1 MTRAEATASLPRSL
15 ALWVAVTVAL
25 RAVWLARFPPV
36 IAWDGI
42 IYARTALRI
51 ARGLGFIDTWNNLP
65 PYKPTA
71 FYPVGYPALLGLGHA
86 LAGPSPWVAGGL
98 NVLAAGVAVGGIVA
112 LARRCFGAGR
122 EHLPAALYALSPGA
136 VMYASTFMTETVSGA
151 LVTLTV
157 VLAARHAA
165 EGRGRDAAL
174 AGLLLG
180 ASGLVR
186 PQVLALAPLLAWLAA
201 PEGGWR
207 ARLRTVTL
215 MGVMACAVVLPWTA
229 RNCARLDGCALV
241 SVNGG
246 SNLWIGTDPAAEG
259 NYRDLR
265 FGEGCDRTHGEVAKD
280 RCYGREARGRIAAAP
295 LDWLALA
302 PLKVQA
308 LLDYE
313 AAPAVY
319 LRFAGVFTPARA
331 ERFIAWMT
339 AWHRVTLALALLALV
354 TLRASSSA
362 LRLCGAAVAGTVAVH
377 CVFFGGDRYHFV
389 FTPLVCV
396 IAGGVLPARARS

>member
-1 MTRAEATASLPRSL
+1 MSLRRSL
-15 ALWVAVTVAL
+15 ALWIAVTVAI
-25 RAVWLARFPPV
+25 RAAWLWRVPPV

-51 ARGLGFIDTWNNLP
+51 SRGLGFIDTWNNRP

-86 LAGPSPWVAGGL
+86 LGGPSPWVAGVL
-98 NVLAAGVAVGGIVA
+98 NVVAAVVATACIVA
-112 LARRCFGAGR
+112 LARRAFGAGR

-136 VMYASTFMTETVSGA
+136 AMYASTFMTETVSGA

-157 VLAARHAA
+157 LTAARHADG
-165 EGRGRDAAL
+165 GRRVDGAL
-174 AGLLLG
+174 TGLLLG
-180 ASGLVR
+180 VSGLVR
-186 PQVLALAPLLAWLAA
+186 PQVLVLAPLMALLAS
-201 PEGGWR
+201 PSPGWR
-207 ARLRTVTL
+207 ARARTVAL
-215 MGVMACAVVLPWTA
+215 VGAAACAVVLPWTA

-265 FGEGCDRTHGEVAKD
+265 FGEGCDRTPGEVSKD
-280 RCYGREARGRIAAAP
+280 RCYGREARARIVAAP
-295 LDWLALA
+295 LDWLSLA
-302 PLKVQA
+302 PMKVQA

-313 AAPAVY
+313 AAPVVY
-319 LRFAGVFTPARA
+319 LRFARA
-331 ERFIAWMT
+331 IPERHAEPLIKWLT
-339 AWHRVTLALALLALV
+339 AWHRVVLALALLALA
-354 TLRASSSA
+354 TTRAWSNT
-362 LRLCGAAVAGTVAVH
+362 LRLCVATVAGTVAVH

-389 FTPLVCV
+389 FTPLLCV
-396 IAGGVLPARARS
+396 IAGGVLAARGRG

>member
-1 MTRAEATASLPRSL
+1 VPLRRSL
-15 ALWVAVTVAL
+15 ALWIAVTVAI
-25 RAVWLARFPPV
+25 RAAWLARYPPV

-86 LAGPSPWVAGGL
+86 LAGPSPWVAGAL
-98 NVLAAGVAVGGIVA
+98 NVLAAALAVACVVA
-112 LARRCFGAGR
+112 LARRAFGPGR

-157 VLAARHAA
+157 LLAARHADG
-165 EGRGRDAAL
+165 GRDRDAAL
-174 AGLLLG
+174 TGLLLG
-180 ASGLVR
+180 VSGLVR
-186 PQVLALAPLLAWLAA
+186 PQVLALAPLVALMAA
-201 PEGGWR
+201 PSTAWKAR
-207 ARLRTVTL
+207 ARTVL
-215 MGVMACAVVLPWTA
+215 IMGAMACAVVLPWTA
-229 RNCARLDGCALV
+229 RNCAQLDGCALV

-246 SNLWIGTDPAAEG
+246 SNLWIGTDPTAEG

-265 FGEGCDRTHGEVAKD
+265 FGEGCDRTRGEVSKD
-280 RCYGREARGRIAAAP
+280 RCYGREARERIAAAP
-295 LDWLALA
+295 LDWLSLA
-302 PLKVQA
+302 PMKVQA

-319 LRFAGVFTPARA
+319 LRFARVLSPARS
-331 ERFIAWMT
+331 EWFIKWLT
-339 AWHRVTLALALLALV
+339 AWHRVTLALALLALATV
-354 TLRASSSA
+354 RAWPGA
-362 LRLCGAAVAGTVAVH
+362 LRLCVAAVAGTVAVH

-389 FTPLVCV
+389 FTPLLCV
-396 IAGGVLPARARS
+396 VAGAVLPPKPGARP